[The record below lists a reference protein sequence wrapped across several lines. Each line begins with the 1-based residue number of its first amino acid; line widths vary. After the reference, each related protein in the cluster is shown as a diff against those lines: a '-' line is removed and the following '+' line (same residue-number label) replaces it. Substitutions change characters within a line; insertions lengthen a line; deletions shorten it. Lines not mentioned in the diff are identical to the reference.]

1 VTAQQREAMERDLRT
16 CAYAPGAANLI
27 WYGMKGDGFTYGGY
41 EFGLPYFSRCMVS
54 KGYTMSTP
62 SVDNFTNLATR
73 PDAALDATWAQTD
86 EIIKRMAASGM
97 KASTESHEFGA
108 P

>member
-1 VTAQQREAMERDLRT
+1 MERDLRA
-16 CAYAPGAANLI
+16 CANAPGATNLI
-27 WYGMKGDGFTYGGY
+27 WYGLKGDGFTYGGY

-54 KGYTMSTP
+54 KGYTLSTP

-73 PDAALDATWAQTD
+73 PNAARDATWAQTD